1 MYSQAHISLFYIYW
15 RVWLLVIRGP
25 EKANLGSL
33 EAFMQC
39 SKKILNSLLQL
50 DANHLVSEVKPL
62 YSRLETIGKTLAQV
76 LAFTFK
82 IDLTISS
89 CNAGGGNSP
98 SLDCAV
104 QEEHGHSKGERRVL
118 FGPNSALLSLVM
130 LVLQQRSKGQSA

>member
-1 MYSQAHISLFYIYW
+1 
-15 RVWLLVIRGP
+15 
-25 EKANLGSL
+25 
-33 EAFMQC
+33 MQC
-39 SKKILNSLLQL
+39 KVLNSLLQL

-89 CNAGGGNSP
+89 CNAGGGNGP